1 MSKHGKSLLNDAF
14 IRQAKLAKERQH
26 YRDQRGPRISL
37 KIAAR
42 DKKAAER
49 PIVMSVQWAATLR
62 SDRCFEA
69 LARRRAASA
78 TLATM
83 AGLSQSSLLTA
94 SYW

>member
-49 PIVMSVQWAATLR
+49 PIVMSVQWQPRCGRIDASKHWRGDGQLLLHWQPWPGYR
-62 SDRCFEA
+62 SRVC
-69 LARRRAASA
+69 
-78 TLATM
+78 
-83 AGLSQSSLLTA
+83 
-94 SYW
+94 